1 MLYTFLDGLDNIL
14 DKTRSNVL
22 QMNPLSSVEEAY
34 AHVESEDV
42 RQTMMISSAKLSPDA
57 LMASKGIKTRHLNS

>member
-1 MLYTFLDGLDNIL
+1 MVYTFLDGLDDIL

-22 QMNPLSSVEEAY
+22 QMNPFSSVEEAY

-42 RQTMMISSAKLSPDA
+42 
-57 LMASKGIKTRHLNS
+57 